1 MKMKKNKIY
10 LYYSMIFL
18 VAFPLAFYIF
28 LRDEKSF
35 VWKTDSIPL
44 YVSTLKYIGRMIRQ
58 SIQNLFYTGKIK
70 IPMYDFNI
78 GFGMDVITFLRY
90 EPLNFLSVFVK
101 AGYTEYLYNILVVVR
116 IYLVGFSFLVYCNYQ
131 KWDNY
136 ASLCGSLVYTFS
148 GYTLWAGIRHPEFL
162 MSLIMLPLACMNID
176 KLMHG
181 EKAKYFSLLIAISFL
196 SSWYLTYIY
205 TVVLGVWFLV
215 SYFFGKKE
223 EKILSFWK
231 VVFEIIKK
239 YFCGFVYL
247 AVILFPAM
255 VVYLKS
261 NRTGSEVKWDELLF
275 YENGWGEK
283 LIPYIFSQVAYPGY
297 WIRINALII
306 AFFCIIFLFLKTKET
321 KWKVQLI
328 VFTLCLFIPAFGFIT
343 SGFSVI
349 NNRWSYAYSF
359 ILACIVAIA
368 LPKIK
373 ELTSCDKIVSFVILL
388 LYIGLIFKSGDY
400 HKKWL
405 SYEIIMLLFT
415 YIGILLVDVRT
426 RTTWFY
432 KAGCIIMILF
442 NIALNGYIRYDKEY
456 ANYASEFGNRGQVMN
471 LVLDSSVKIVKNIRD
486 KSFYRIEYGE
496 TNYQNGNWG
505 MYYIEILLLLHILN

>member
-275 YENGWGEK
+275 YENG
-283 LIPYIFSQVAYPGY
+283 
-297 WIRINALII
+297 
-306 AFFCIIFLFLKTKET
+306 
-321 KWKVQLI
+321 
-328 VFTLCLFIPAFGFIT
+328 
-343 SGFSVI
+343 
-349 NNRWSYAYSF
+349 
-359 ILACIVAIA
+359 
-368 LPKIK
+368 
-373 ELTSCDKIVSFVILL
+373 
-388 LYIGLIFKSGDY
+388 
-400 HKKWL
+400 
-405 SYEIIMLLFT
+405 
-415 YIGILLVDVRT
+415 
-426 RTTWFY
+426 
-432 KAGCIIMILF
+432 
-442 NIALNGYIRYDKEY
+442 
-456 ANYASEFGNRGQVMN
+456 
-471 LVLDSSVKIVKNIRD
+471 
-486 KSFYRIEYGE
+486 
-496 TNYQNGNWG
+496 
-505 MYYIEILLLLHILN
+505 